1 MALVA
6 GTTEQTWEWHAT
18 VASAP
23 ALTDARSTWTVA
35 DVVSGSA
42 ADGGWDDGWDGGC
55 DGGWG
60 GSGRCADATA
70 RVVRL
75 SQPVPVRMVRPRRP
89 GVGVRTP

>member
-42 ADGGWDDGWDGGC
+42 AADGGWDGG
-55 DGGWG
+55 GP
-60 GSGRCADATA
+60 CADATA